1 MTKLYFDAVAL
12 LLISTITYHI
22 LAPLNFSSSGKK
34 KKSFCEEVQWK
45 QMHWFCTKHFMYHQV
60 NTLKPYCL
68 SKYGMGHLEYNAVHS
83 LIIAFNKT

>member
-1 MTKLYFDAVAL
+1 
-12 LLISTITYHI
+12 
-22 LAPLNFSSSGKK
+22 
-34 KKSFCEEVQWK
+34 
-45 QMHWFCTKHFMYHQV
+45 MYHQV